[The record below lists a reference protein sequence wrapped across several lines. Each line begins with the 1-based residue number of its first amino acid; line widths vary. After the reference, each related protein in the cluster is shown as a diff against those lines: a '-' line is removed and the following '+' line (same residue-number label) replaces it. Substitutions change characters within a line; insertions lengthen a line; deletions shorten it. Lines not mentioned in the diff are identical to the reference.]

1 MVGKTIDQV
10 TGIAVTEDGKAGDA
24 DLASSVTMSIGGYLD
39 GIQQAVAN
47 AQHLGASKG
56 DTLVLT
62 STTSLTDSKDA
73 TAEEDGLAQAY
84 ATVGAITMNGDTITS
99 MVIDAVQANVNFD
112 AAGQITTGLTAAQP
126 SKNQLGDDYGMRKAS
141 SIGKEWYEQAAGFA
155 AYAIGKTPAEVSGI
169 AVTEDGKAADA
180 DLAASV
186 TISIGAAG
194 CAGTPAATPSPG
206 LPRYEATF
214 LTLFDTVTTIKG
226 YAADEAGFQAMAQE
240 IHDGLL
246 EYHQLYDIYNEY
258 PGVVNLK
265 TVNDAAGGP
274 PVKVEQPI
282 LDLLLFCR
290 EVYTET
296 EGRVNAAMGSVLSL
310 WHEAREAGINDPEH
324 AALPDRAALEEAA
337 LHTDFSAV
345 VIDEEASTVQ
355 ITDPETRLDV
365 GAIAKGYAGRPPP
378 ACWSAWAATSGPPA
392 PRRTVSPG
400 WWASSPPTE
409 MERNSCTHWSSARA
423 RW

>member
-1 MVGKTIDQV
+1 MRR
-10 TGIAVTEDGKAGDA
+10 
-24 DLASSVTMSIGGYLD
+24 LPFL
-39 GIQQAVAN
+39 
-47 AQHLGASKG
+47 LL
-56 DTLVLT
+56 TLL
-62 STTSLTDSKDA
+62 L
-73 TAEEDGLAQAY
+73 L
-84 ATVGAITMNGDTITS
+84 
-99 MVIDAVQANVNFD
+99 
-112 AAGQITTGLTAAQP
+112 
-126 SKNQLGDDYGMRKAS
+126 
-141 SIGKEWYEQAAGFA
+141 
-155 AYAIGKTPAEVSGI
+155 
-169 AVTEDGKAADA
+169 
-180 DLAASV
+180 
-186 TISIGAAG
+186 AG
-194 CAGTPAATPSPG
+194 CAGTPAAAPSPG

-310 WHEAREAGINDPEH
+310 WHEAREAGINAPEH

-337 LHTDFSAV
+337 LHTDFSSV
-345 VIDEEASTVQ
+345 VIDEAASTVQ

-365 GAIAKGYAGRPPP
+365 GAIAKGYAVEQVCREAP
-378 ACWSAWAATSGPPA
+378 AGLLVSVGGNVRATGPKADGQSWVVGVQSPDGDGEEFLHTLELSQGSVVTSGDYQRYYTVDGMRYHHIIDPDTLIPA
-392 PRRTVSPG
+392 AYWRSVTIVCADSGLADALSTALFTLPQEEGQALLNRWDAQAMWVDASGQQFYSPG
-400 WWASSPPTE
+400 FSDLIRT
-409 MERNSCTHWSSARA
+409 
-423 RW
+423 